1 MTTIDSGITHRENG
15 TPPPEVPLS
24 DIDLGS
30 LEFWSWDDD
39 RRDGAFVTLRRE
51 APITFFEAP
60 RMPGFE
66 SGPGH
71 WALTSFDHVHHASRH
86 PEVFSSIPTSVT
98 LLEIDPAIAEFSGS
112 MINLDDPRHLRLRSI
127 VNRAFTPKM
136 VARIEESVR
145 TRAQQLVSDMLANH
159 PDGEADFVESLSG
172 PLPLQIICDMMG
184 IPEADEHKV
193 FHWTSVILGAG
204 DEEVTTGH
212 DEAIQ
217 AVLDLAAYG
226 AQLAES
232 RRAEPAD
239 DLTSNLV
246 RAEVDG
252 ERLSS
257 AEIASFFILL
267 SGAGNETTRNAI
279 SHGMV
284 ALSRYPD
291 ARDKWWADFDRRR
304 RYRGRG
310 DRALGHSGDLHATQ
324 SQRGR
329 RTRRCGDEGRRQGFD
344 VVQLGQPR
352 RNQVRQPVVVRR
364 HPKSQPALWIRRRW
378 SPLLSGR
385 QPGPAGD
392 PGAVRGVAQTHP
404 RYRRRRGTGH
414 PALGVHPRH
423 QATACR
429 LDARG
434 SLSGGGRSHV
444 WFNPTTA
451 HQYRCSWGGGG
462 FEGDHPS
469 SHAQYVPEWDRRL
482 GVAIATL
489 RGSP

>member
-1 MTTIDSGITHRENG
+1 M
-15 TPPPEVPLS
+15 
-24 DIDLGS
+24 
-30 LEFWSWDDD
+30 
-39 RRDGAFVTLRRE
+39 
-51 APITFFEAP
+51 
-60 RMPGFE
+60 
-66 SGPGH
+66 
-71 WALTSFDHVHHASRH
+71 
-86 PEVFSSIPTSVT
+86 FSSIPTSVT
-98 LLEIDPAIAEFSGS
+98 LSEIDPAIAEFSGS
-112 MINLDDPRHLRLRSI
+112 MISLDDPRHLRLRSI

-193 FHWTSVILGAG
+193 FHWTSVILGTG

-291 ARDKWWADFDRRR
+291 ARDKWWADFDGVAATAVEEIVRWATPVIFMRRNLNEDVEL
-304 RYRGRG
+304 GGVTMKAG
-310 DRALGHSGDLHATQ
+310 DKVSMWYNSANR
-324 SQRGR
+324 
-329 RTRRCGDEGRRQGFD
+329 DETKFDNPWLFD
-344 VVQLGQPR
+344 VT
-352 RNQVRQPVVVRR
+352 RNP
-364 HPKSQPALWIRRRW
+364 
-378 SPLLSGR
+378 
-385 QPGPAGD
+385 
-392 PGAVRGVAQTHP
+392 
-404 RYRRRRGTGH
+404 
-414 PALGVHPRH
+414 
-423 QATACR
+423 
-429 LDARG
+429 
-434 SLSGGGRSHV
+434 
-444 WFNPTTA
+444 NP
-451 HQYRCSWGGGG
+451 HFGYGGGG
-462 FEGDHPS
+462 AHFCLGANLARREIRVLFEELHNRIPDIVAVEEPAILRSAFIHGIK
-469 SHAQYVPEWDRRL
+469 RL
-482 GVAIATL
+482 PVGWTPA
-489 RGSP
+489 GH

>member
-1 MTTIDSGITHRENG
+1 MTTIDSGITHRANG

-51 APITFFEAP
+51 APIAFFDAP
-60 RMPGFE
+60 CIPGFE

-98 LLEIDPAIAEFSGS
+98 LSEIDPAIAEFSGS
-112 MINLDDPRHLRLRSI
+112 MISLDDPRHLRLRSI

-291 ARDKWWADFDRRR
+291 ARDKWWADFDGVASTAVEEIV
-304 RYRGRG
+304 RYVSPVISFFRTATKDTELRGTRVKKG
-310 DRALGHSGDLHATQ
+310 ERAAMFYPSANRDETHFADPDR
-324 SQRGR
+324 
-329 RTRRCGDEGRRQGFD
+329 FD
-344 VVQLGQPR
+344 VSRTPNPHVAFGGGGTHFCLGANLARVEAAAIVPEVLSR
-352 RNQVRQPVVVRR
+352 MKNLELAGPVERMPSTLINGIHSMPVRFT
-364 HPKSQPALWIRRRW
+364 PA
-378 SPLLSGR
+378 
-385 QPGPAGD
+385 
-392 PGAVRGVAQTHP
+392 
-404 RYRRRRGTGH
+404 RRRG
-414 PALGVHPRH
+414 
-423 QATACR
+423 
-429 LDARG
+429 
-434 SLSGGGRSHV
+434 
-444 WFNPTTA
+444 
-451 HQYRCSWGGGG
+451 
-462 FEGDHPS
+462 
-469 SHAQYVPEWDRRL
+469 
-482 GVAIATL
+482 
-489 RGSP
+489 

>member
-1 MTTIDSGITHRENG
+1 MTTIDSGIAHRENG

-24 DIDLGS
+24 DVDLGS
-30 LEFWSWDDD
+30 LDFWSWDDD

-51 APITFFEAP
+51 APIAFFDAP
-60 RMPGFE
+60 RLPGFE

-71 WALTSFDHVHHASRH
+71 WALTSFDDVHYASRH
-86 PEVFSSIPTSVT
+86 PDVFSSIPTSVS
-98 LLEIDPAIAEFSGS
+98 LLEIDPAIAEFGGS
-112 MINLDDPRHLRLRSI
+112 IINLDDPRHQRLRSI
-127 VNRAFTPKM
+127 VSRAFTPKM

-145 TRAQQLVSDMLANH
+145 TRARQLVSDMVANH

-204 DEEVTTGH
+204 DEEVSTGH

-226 AQLAES
+226 AELAES

-252 ERLSS
+252 ERLST

-291 ARDKWWADFDRRR
+291 ARQKWWADFDGVAATAVEEIVRWATPVIFMRRNLNEDVEL
-304 RYRGRG
+304 GGVTMKAG
-310 DRALGHSGDLHATQ
+310 DKVSMWYNSANR
-324 SQRGR
+324 
-329 RTRRCGDEGRRQGFD
+329 DETKFDNPWLFD
-344 VVQLGQPR
+344 VTRNPNPHFGYGAGGAHFCLGANLAR
-352 RNQVRQPVVVRR
+352 REIRVLFEELRNRIPDIVAVEEPAILRSAFIHGIKRLPVG
-364 HPKSQPALWIRRRW
+364 WT
-378 SPLLSGR
+378 
-385 QPGPAGD
+385 PAG
-392 PGAVRGVAQTHP
+392 Q
-404 RYRRRRGTGH
+404 
-414 PALGVHPRH
+414 
-423 QATACR
+423 
-429 LDARG
+429 
-434 SLSGGGRSHV
+434 
-444 WFNPTTA
+444 
-451 HQYRCSWGGGG
+451 
-462 FEGDHPS
+462 
-469 SHAQYVPEWDRRL
+469 
-482 GVAIATL
+482 
-489 RGSP
+489 

>member
-1 MTTIDSGITHRENG
+1 MTTIDSGIAHRENG

-24 DIDLGS
+24 DVDLGS

-51 APITFFEAP
+51 APIAFFDAP
-60 RMPGFE
+60 RLPGFE

-71 WALTSFDHVHHASRH
+71 WALTSFDDVHYASRH
-86 PEVFSSIPTSVT
+86 PDVFSSIPTSVS
-98 LLEIDPAIAEFSGS
+98 LLEIDPAIAEFGGS
-112 MINLDDPRHLRLRSI
+112 IINLDDPRHQRLRSI
-127 VNRAFTPKM
+127 VSRAFTPKM

-145 TRAQQLVSDMLANH
+145 TRARQLVSDMVANH

-204 DEEVTTGH
+204 DEEVSTGH

-226 AQLAES
+226 AELAES

-252 ERLSS
+252 ERLST

-291 ARDKWWADFDRRR
+291 ARQKWWADFDGVAATAVEEIVRWATPVIFMRRNLNEDVEL
-304 RYRGRG
+304 GGVTMKAG
-310 DRALGHSGDLHATQ
+310 DKVSMWYNSANR
-324 SQRGR
+324 
-329 RTRRCGDEGRRQGFD
+329 DETKFDNPWLFD
-344 VVQLGQPR
+344 VTRNPNPHFGYGAGGAHFCLGANLAR
-352 RNQVRQPVVVRR
+352 REIRVLFEELRNRIPDIVAVEEPAILRSAFIHGIKRLPVG
-364 HPKSQPALWIRRRW
+364 WT
-378 SPLLSGR
+378 
-385 QPGPAGD
+385 PAG
-392 PGAVRGVAQTHP
+392 Q
-404 RYRRRRGTGH
+404 
-414 PALGVHPRH
+414 
-423 QATACR
+423 
-429 LDARG
+429 
-434 SLSGGGRSHV
+434 
-444 WFNPTTA
+444 
-451 HQYRCSWGGGG
+451 
-462 FEGDHPS
+462 
-469 SHAQYVPEWDRRL
+469 
-482 GVAIATL
+482 
-489 RGSP
+489 

>member
-1 MTTIDSGITHRENG
+1 MTKIDSGITQRENG
-15 TPPPEVPLS
+15 TAPPEVPLS

-51 APITFFEAP
+51 APIAFFEAP
-60 RMPGFE
+60 NIPGFE

-71 WALTSFDHVHHASRH
+71 WALTSFDHVHHASRR
-86 PEVFSSIPTSVT
+86 PEVFSSIPTSVS
-98 LLEIDPAIAEFSGS
+98 LSEIDPAIAEFSGS

-145 TRAQQLVSDMLANH
+145 TRAQQLVSDMGANH

-184 IPEADEHKV
+184 IPEADEPKV

-212 DEAIQ
+212 DEIIQ

-257 AEIASFFILL
+257 AEIASFFMLL

-291 ARDKWWADFDRRR
+291 ARDKWWADFDGVAATAVEEIVRWATPVIFMRRNLNEDVEL
-304 RYRGRG
+304 GGVTMKAG
-310 DRALGHSGDLHATQ
+310 DKVSMWYNSANR
-324 SQRGR
+324 
-329 RTRRCGDEGRRQGFD
+329 DETKFGNPWLFD
-344 VVQLGQPR
+344 VT
-352 RNQVRQPVVVRR
+352 RNP
-364 HPKSQPALWIRRRW
+364 
-378 SPLLSGR
+378 
-385 QPGPAGD
+385 
-392 PGAVRGVAQTHP
+392 
-404 RYRRRRGTGH
+404 
-414 PALGVHPRH
+414 
-423 QATACR
+423 
-429 LDARG
+429 
-434 SLSGGGRSHV
+434 
-444 WFNPTTA
+444 NP
-451 HQYRCSWGGGG
+451 HFGYGGGG
-462 FEGDHPS
+462 AHFCLGANLARREIRVLFEELHNRIPDIVAVEEPAILRSAFIHGIK
-469 SHAQYVPEWDRRL
+469 RL
-482 GVAIATL
+482 PVGWTPA
-489 RGSP
+489 GH

>member
-60 RMPGFE
+60 RIPGFE

-86 PEVFSSIPTSVT
+86 PEVFSSIPTSVS
-98 LLEIDPAIAEFSGS
+98 LIEIDPAIAEFSGS

-145 TRAQQLVSDMLANH
+145 TRAQQLVSDLVANH
-159 PDGEADFVESLSG
+159 PGGEADFVESLSG

-184 IPEADEHKV
+184 IPEADEPKV

-212 DEAIQ
+212 DEIIQ

-291 ARDKWWADFDRRR
+291 ARDKWWADFDGVAATAVEEIVRWATPVIFMRRNLNEDVEL
-304 RYRGRG
+304 GGVTMKAG
-310 DRALGHSGDLHATQ
+310 DKVSMWYNSANR
-324 SQRGR
+324 
-329 RTRRCGDEGRRQGFD
+329 DETKFDNPWLFD
-344 VVQLGQPR
+344 VT
-352 RNQVRQPVVVRR
+352 RNP
-364 HPKSQPALWIRRRW
+364 
-378 SPLLSGR
+378 
-385 QPGPAGD
+385 
-392 PGAVRGVAQTHP
+392 
-404 RYRRRRGTGH
+404 
-414 PALGVHPRH
+414 
-423 QATACR
+423 
-429 LDARG
+429 
-434 SLSGGGRSHV
+434 
-444 WFNPTTA
+444 NP
-451 HQYRCSWGGGG
+451 HFGYGGGG
-462 FEGDHPS
+462 AHFCLGANLARREIRVLFEELRNRIPDIVAVEEPAILRSAFIHGIK
-469 SHAQYVPEWDRRL
+469 RL
-482 GVAIATL
+482 PVGWTPA
-489 RGSP
+489 GH

>member
-217 AVLDLAAYG
+217 AVLGLAAYG
-226 AQLAES
+226 AELAES

-252 ERLSS
+252 ARLSS

-291 ARDKWWADFDRRR
+291 ARDKWWADFDSVAATAVEEIVRWATPVIFMRRNLNEDVEL
-304 RYRGRG
+304 GGVAMKAG
-310 DRALGHSGDLHATQ
+310 DKVSMWYNSANR
-324 SQRGR
+324 
-329 RTRRCGDEGRRQGFD
+329 DETKFDNPWLFD
-344 VVQLGQPR
+344 VT
-352 RNQVRQPVVVRR
+352 RNP
-364 HPKSQPALWIRRRW
+364 
-378 SPLLSGR
+378 
-385 QPGPAGD
+385 
-392 PGAVRGVAQTHP
+392 
-404 RYRRRRGTGH
+404 
-414 PALGVHPRH
+414 
-423 QATACR
+423 
-429 LDARG
+429 
-434 SLSGGGRSHV
+434 
-444 WFNPTTA
+444 NP
-451 HQYRCSWGGGG
+451 HFGYGGGG
-462 FEGDHPS
+462 AHFCLGANLARREIRVLFEELHKRIPDIVAVEEPAILRSAFIHGIK
-469 SHAQYVPEWDRRL
+469 RL
-482 GVAIATL
+482 PVGWTPA
-489 RGSP
+489 GQ

>member
-1 MTTIDSGITHRENG
+1 MTTIDSAITHRENG

-24 DIDLGS
+24 DIDLAS

-60 RMPGFE
+60 RVPGFE

-71 WALTSFDHVHHASRH
+71 WALTSFDLVHHASRH

-98 LLEIDPAIAEFSGS
+98 LLEIDPVIAEFSGS
-112 MINLDDPRHLRLRSI
+112 MINLDDPRHQRLRSI

-145 TRAQQLVSDMLANH
+145 TRAHQLVSDMLANH
-159 PDGEADFVESLSG
+159 PDGEADFVESLSA

-291 ARDKWWADFDRRR
+291 ARDTWWADFDGVAATAVEEIVRWATPVIFMRRNLNEDVEL
-304 RYRGRG
+304 GGVTMKAG
-310 DRALGHSGDLHATQ
+310 DKVSMWYNSANR
-324 SQRGR
+324 
-329 RTRRCGDEGRRQGFD
+329 DETKFDNPWLFD
-344 VVQLGQPR
+344 VT
-352 RNQVRQPVVVRR
+352 RNP
-364 HPKSQPALWIRRRW
+364 
-378 SPLLSGR
+378 
-385 QPGPAGD
+385 
-392 PGAVRGVAQTHP
+392 
-404 RYRRRRGTGH
+404 
-414 PALGVHPRH
+414 
-423 QATACR
+423 
-429 LDARG
+429 
-434 SLSGGGRSHV
+434 
-444 WFNPTTA
+444 NP
-451 HQYRCSWGGGG
+451 HFGYGGGG
-462 FEGDHPS
+462 AHFCLGANLARREIRVLFEELRNRIPDIVAVEEPAILRSAFIHGIK
-469 SHAQYVPEWDRRL
+469 RL
-482 GVAIATL
+482 PVGWTPA
-489 RGSP
+489 GQ

>member
-60 RMPGFE
+60 RIPGFE

-98 LLEIDPAIAEFSGS
+98 LIEIDPA
-112 MINLDDPRHLRLRSI
+112 M
-127 VNRAFTPKM
+127 
-136 VARIEESVR
+136 ARIEESVR

-291 ARDKWWADFDRRR
+291 ARDKWWADFGGVAGTAVEEIVRWATPVIFMRRNLNEDVEL
-304 RYRGRG
+304 GGVTMKAG
-310 DRALGHSGDLHATQ
+310 DKVSMWYNSANR
-324 SQRGR
+324 
-329 RTRRCGDEGRRQGFD
+329 DETKFDNPWLFD
-344 VVQLGQPR
+344 VT
-352 RNQVRQPVVVRR
+352 RNP
-364 HPKSQPALWIRRRW
+364 
-378 SPLLSGR
+378 
-385 QPGPAGD
+385 
-392 PGAVRGVAQTHP
+392 
-404 RYRRRRGTGH
+404 
-414 PALGVHPRH
+414 
-423 QATACR
+423 
-429 LDARG
+429 
-434 SLSGGGRSHV
+434 
-444 WFNPTTA
+444 NP
-451 HQYRCSWGGGG
+451 HFGYGGGG
-462 FEGDHPS
+462 AHFCLGANLARREIRVLFEELHNRI
-469 SHAQYVPEWDRRL
+469 PEIVAVEEPAILRSAFIHGIKRL
-482 GVAIATL
+482 PVGWTPA
-489 RGSP
+489 GQ

>member
-71 WALTSFDHVHHASRH
+71 WAMTSFDHVHHASRH

-217 AVLDLAAYG
+217 AVLGLAAYG
-226 AQLAES
+226 AELAES

-291 ARDKWWADFDRRR
+291 ARDKWWADFDSVAATAVEEIVRWATPVIFMRRNLNEDVEL
-304 RYRGRG
+304 GGVAMKAG
-310 DRALGHSGDLHATQ
+310 DKISMWYNSANR
-324 SQRGR
+324 
-329 RTRRCGDEGRRQGFD
+329 DETKFENPWLFD
-344 VVQLGQPR
+344 VT
-352 RNQVRQPVVVRR
+352 RNP
-364 HPKSQPALWIRRRW
+364 
-378 SPLLSGR
+378 
-385 QPGPAGD
+385 
-392 PGAVRGVAQTHP
+392 
-404 RYRRRRGTGH
+404 
-414 PALGVHPRH
+414 
-423 QATACR
+423 
-429 LDARG
+429 
-434 SLSGGGRSHV
+434 
-444 WFNPTTA
+444 NP
-451 HQYRCSWGGGG
+451 HFGYGGGG
-462 FEGDHPS
+462 AHFCLGANLARREIRVLFEELHKRIPDIVAVEEPAILRSAFIHGIK
-469 SHAQYVPEWDRRL
+469 RL
-482 GVAIATL
+482 PVGWTPA
-489 RGSP
+489 GQ